1 MKNMSISRDRLSG
14 NSGIT
19 LIEILIGMVI
29 SVVLMLALSMAV
41 KTQSHSSKREINR
54 VDMIHNLQNTAMR
67 MRTELRMA
75 GYQAGVTS
83 DMHIGAITAAN
94 LNDITFV
101 YDTNEDGNR
110 ETITIRPDKA
120 TDSGYDAN
128 HPRIVRLWSDGAT
141 VNMRPIG
148 DNITGITL
156 KYYDSSG
163 IQLAD
168 STVNSTSG
176 TQANRD
182 NIRKVA
188 LVINARSES
197 KDPDSQ
203 AYLTDQLAFQVI
215 PRNFK

>member
-1 MKNMSISRDRLSG
+1 MSIPRDRLSG
-14 NSGIT
+14 KGGVT
-19 LIEILIGMVI
+19 LIEIMIGMAI
-29 SVVLMLALSMAV
+29 SIVLMLALSMAV
-41 KTQSHSSKREINR
+41 KTQSRSSKREINR

-67 MRTELRMA
+67 MRAELRMA
-75 GYQAGVTS
+75 GYQLGETS

-101 YDTNEDGNR
+101 YDTNEDSVR
-110 ETITIRPDKA
+110 ETITIRADKA
-120 TDSGYDAN
+120 TDAGYDAS
-128 HPRIVRLWSDGAT
+128 HPRIVRYWTDGT
-141 VNMRPIG
+141 NTNMRPIG

-156 KYYDSSG
+156 KYYDSSDV
-163 IQLAD
+163 QLAD
-168 STVNSTSG
+168 SAVNDTTG

-197 KDPDSQ
+197 KDPDTQ
-203 AYLTDQLAFQVI
+203 AYLTGQLAFQVI